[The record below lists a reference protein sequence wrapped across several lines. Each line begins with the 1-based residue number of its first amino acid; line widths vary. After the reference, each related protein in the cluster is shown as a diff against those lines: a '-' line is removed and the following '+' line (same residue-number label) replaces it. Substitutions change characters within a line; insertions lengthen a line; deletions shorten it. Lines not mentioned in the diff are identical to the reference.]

1 MESIFEDPSKEPL
14 ASRLRAQTLAE
25 FVGQKHLLGDGKIL
39 DRALKAK
46 KISSLVL
53 WGPPGSGKTTFGLLV
68 AKELNAEFEYLNA
81 AFCSVADVK
90 KVIVKARERRK
101 ALGRQT
107 ALFIDELH
115 RFNKLQQETLVPDT
129 ENGNVILIGAT
140 IHAPTY
146 YLIPSLISRSIVAG
160 FKPLEKEDIVTLL
173 QRALGDKEKGLG
185 AYKVKIDTQALE
197 HIAVMSAGDARHA
210 LNALEVAV
218 LSTPAKSG
226 AVAIDLETV
235 RSVVKKNTVY
245 DRGDEYH
252 YDTISAFIKSMR
264 GSSPDSALY
273 WLAKMLKGGEDP
285 RFIARRM
292 VIFASEDIGN
302 ANPFALVL
310 ATSCFQAVEF
320 VGMPEAQLILAHGVT
335 YLATSLKSNKAYEA
349 LSAAQVDLEHEASQE
364 VPDHIKTHAKDYKYP
379 PSYGGNVEQDYGA
392 KKQYY
397 FPSDIGDEKRIKEFL
412 ENLRKKEH

>member
-1 MESIFEDPSKEPL
+1 MESLFEDTSKEPL
-14 ASRLRAQTLAE
+14 ASRMRAQKLAD
-25 FVGQKHLLGDGKIL
+25 FVGQKHLLGEGKIL

-53 WGPPGSGKTTFGLLV
+53 WGPPGCGKTTLGLLV
-68 AKELNAEFEYLNA
+68 AQELNAHFEYLNA
-81 AFCSVADVK
+81 AFCAVADVK
-90 KVIVKARERRK
+90 KVLVKARERRK
-101 ALGRQT
+101 TLGRQT

-140 IHAPTY
+140 IHAPNY

-173 QRALGDKEKGLG
+173 KRALKDKEKGLG
-185 AYKVKIDTQALE
+185 GYPVKIEDTALAY
-197 HIAVMSAGDARHA
+197 IAMMSAGDARTA
-210 LNALEVAV
+210 LNSLEVAV
-218 LSTPAKSG
+218 LSTPEKDA
-226 AVAIDLETV
+226 AISLGLEELKA
-235 RSVVKKNTVY
+235 VVKKNTVY
-245 DRGDEYH
+245 DRGDENH

-264 GSSPDSALY
+264 GSDPDSALY

-302 ANPFALVL
+302 ADSQALIL

-320 VGMPEAQLILAHGVT
+320 VGMPEAQLILAHVVT
-335 YLATSLKSNKAYEA
+335 YLATALKSNKSYEA
-349 LSAAQVDLEHEASQE
+349 LSAAQADIENEESNQ
-364 VPDHIKTHAKDYKYP
+364 VPDHIKTHSEDYKYP
-379 PSYGGNVEQDYGA
+379 HSFGGYVEQDYGA

-397 FPSDIGDEKRIKEFL
+397 FPSDLGEEKRIKEFL
-412 ENLRKKEH
+412 EKLRKK